1 MSVSYPSIRK
11 GNAKRAVSFWAG
23 GYRLFLALS
32 FLIML
37 IAFTMV
43 LVSINHQSV
52 QTGYDITRLNKEQ
65 IRLMDLNAKLKV
77 EFANLTALD
86 RLDRLAR
93 DSLGLA
99 APRPD
104 QVTVIK

>member
-1 MSVSYPSIRK
+1 MRLSYPSIRK
-11 GNAKRAVSFWAG
+11 GNAKKAVSFWAG
-23 GYRLFLALS
+23 GYRMFLALS

-37 IAFTMV
+37 TAFTMT
-43 LVSINHQSV
+43 LVWINHQSV
-52 QTGYDITRLNKEQ
+52 QTRYGITQLNKEQ

-77 EFANLTALD
+77 EFANLAALD
-86 RLDRLAR
+86 RLERLAR
-93 DSLGLA
+93 ESLGLI

>member
-1 MSVSYPSIRK
+1 MRLSYPSIRK
-11 GNAKRAVSFWAG
+11 GNTKKAASFWAG
-23 GYRLFLALS
+23 SYRMFLALS

-37 IAFTMV
+37 LVFTMA
-43 LVSINHQSV
+43 LVWINHQSV
-52 QTGYDITRLNKEQ
+52 QTRYDITQLNKEQ

-86 RLDRLAR
+86 RLERLAR
-93 DSLGLA
+93 DNLGLA